1 VVTIEEAKVIEA
13 NEANVATAQVVEDL
27 KNHSPRAVETIENEL
42 EQENQEEKEAQV
54 AIQVLTNLAEEEAT
68 KINTYDCLT

>member
-1 VVTIEEAKVIEA
+1 
-13 NEANVATAQVVEDL
+13 
-27 KNHSPRAVETIENEL
+27 VETIENEL